1 MSDMAIT
8 MEQLERRMKQIMI
21 EVDERAANSID
32 KARDRAVFAKML
44 QGNGISSGEEED
56 DDEEEEEKK
65 AEEGEEP
72 APKDCSDNISNKK
85 LPAAP
90 RARALRMDLA
100 SCYIPDHDEDGHF
113 VHPKSGFAGVADGVG
128 GYREYGVDAAAFAR
142 ALMTHARAGANPPV
156 KRGRITAQVTPYNL
170 LQRAYMKAARAR
182 TQRGSTAV
190 IVSLH
195 GSSKTLRWACIGD
208 SGFAVLRA
216 GKMVHRSKA
225 QQSCFNCPFQLCTF
239 GGNRL
244 ADADVGE
251 APVAEG
257 DVVVLG
263 TDGLFDNVFD
273 VELQRGVEKGRELG
287 LSPQKMADK
296 IAAAA
301 RKMAGNRRAPSPF
314 SVESARSVQD
324 GRKRHYGGKFDDI
337 TVVVGYIVSKES

>member
-1 MSDMAIT
+1 
-8 MEQLERRMKQIMI
+8 
-21 EVDERAANSID
+21 
-32 KARDRAVFAKML
+32 
-44 QGNGISSGEEED
+44 
-56 DDEEEEEKK
+56 
-65 AEEGEEP
+65 
-72 APKDCSDNISNKK
+72 
-85 LPAAP
+85 
-90 RARALRMDLA
+90 MDLA
-100 SCYIPDHDEDGHF
+100 SFYIPYHDEDDHF
-113 VHPKSGFAGVADGVG
+113 VHPKAGFAGVADGVG

-142 ALMTHARAGANPPV
+142 TLMTHARAGANPV
-156 KRGRITAQVTPYNL
+156 KRGRITAPVTPYNL

-182 TQRGSTAV
+182 MQGGSTAV

-195 GSSKTLRWACIGD
+195 GKTLRWACIGD

-225 QQSCFNCPFQLCTF
+225 QQSYFNCPFQLCSF
-239 GGNRL
+239 GGDCL

-251 APVAEG
+251 MSVAEG

-273 VELQRGVEKGRELG
+273 VELQRVVEKGKELG

-296 IAAAA
+296 ITAAA
-301 RKMAGNRRAPSPF
+301 RKMAGDWRAPSPF